1 MQTRRVPRKAN
12 NRLPPRKEDRPLL
25 AAAWPAAV
33 LGRALALASGSGGGG
48 RAGRPVPGL
57 RALAHPPVPPS
68 CLLLPACLFLCFLI
82 PTGARVVSFSYCV
95 VANPWAALLRV
106 AFSFV
111 PFRWV
116 FSLGVPGTQ
125 TTRWRFTGTD
135 GIVALGQDR
144 EAEGPEHQVQLRTQ
158 GTAPHPG
165 GCGWARPCRDRLTQ
179 ERRGPLRP
187 WSCPRR
193 PAPPCWDPLPAPV
206 PPHGG
211 PSPYGC
217 ISATAGLGSPSHT
230 RGGARLAGGRFGSR
244 NLR

>member
-1 MQTRRVPRKAN
+1 MQTLHAPLRRTTGCHREKKTGRCWPPPGQ
-12 NRLPPRKEDRPLL
+12 LPSLGEL
-25 AAAWPAAV
+25 WPWHQ
-33 LGRALALASGSGGGG
+33 GRGGGG

-57 RALAHPPVPPS
+57 RALARPPVPPS

-95 VANPWAALLRV
+95 VANRWAALLRV

-111 PFRWV
+111 PLRWV

-158 GTAPHPG
+158 GIPPIPG
-165 GCGWARPCRDRLTQ
+165 A
-179 ERRGPLRP
+179 
-187 WSCPRR
+187 
-193 PAPPCWDPLPAPV
+193 
-206 PPHGG
+206 
-211 PSPYGC
+211 
-217 ISATAGLGSPSHT
+217 
-230 RGGARLAGGRFGSR
+230 AGGHGPAGTA
-244 NLR
+244 